1 MNNSII
7 VDDNNYQFNKESRDG
22 VYIIHGFTGSTNEIR
37 ELAEYLGNQGFY
49 TRADN
54 LPGHGSTPEDCNRC
68 RYTDWIEF
76 VEQGLAE
83 MISRCDN
90 VYVIG
95 ISMGSLLALHLSS
108 IFPLNAAVYAS
119 IAIKFKDKIS
129 ARILTPLFHRI
140 IPFRSKK
147 YSYPKHLWD
156 NFECIGYKVWPM
168 SALNEMRKLTN
179 YVSSELSSV
188 SCPSLL
194 IHSNADQLTLKENI
208 EFVYQNISS
217 EQKETFFIENA
228 THNIFIPNP
237 DRELIFKKVTSFLKE
252 FRKR

>member
-1 MNNSII
+1 MEYF
-7 VDDNNYQFNKESRDG
+7 DTKNYQFNTKSRNG

-90 VYVIG
+90 VYVNG

-140 IPFRSKK
+140 IPFRAKK

-217 EQKETFFIENA
+217 EHKKTFFIENA

-252 FRKR
+252 FRKS